1 MSEDLNINDEMNKE
15 QQQEPMV
22 DDPTQGVE
30 PAIEVNDALEPAGEE
45 PPEVIEEPV
54 VEELKEEPEQVEEP
68 KEEVSVEPEQSK
80 DESEQQEESKE
91 EEKPAEEP
99 VEEPKEEPEEQEEN
113 KEEEKKP
120 EDEKPE
126 EEPEAQEDIEA
137 IKKELEELK
146 AERQEENQIK
156 EFTEKR
162 DNSINEYND
171 MCNRL
176 ANALQGEFEKYGI
189 DINKTMDE
197 LVKEDPAKAEI
208 AKGLIQQ
215 AERIQNEQKAKIN
228 NDLNTAFTDIVFT
241 KAARMMEKFDL
252 TEEQQVV
259 VAETFL
265 NIMQNSGIKDLA
277 DDLAAKVELAVA
289 RAKMVVP
296 KVIDAVKETKEAV
309 DAIKEV
315 VEVVKE
321 EPIKVEVELKEEAP
335 AEPEIPAEPEQP
347 KVEPVAVED
356 FEEGVADKT
365 VSAPAADIDE
375 TNVLQKLAALPHKE
389 RVAFYTKHYDLITR
403 ASLIAAREHEQRLR
417 NGEVI

>member
-1 MSEDLNINDEMNKE
+1 MSEDLNINDEMNKQE

-30 PAIEVNDALEPAGEE
+30 PTIEVNDVPEPNSEE
-45 PPEVIEEPV
+45 PKDVIEEPV
-54 VEELKEEPEQVEEP
+54 VEEQPKEPEQAEEPQQQPEEEAEQQDEAKKDEPVEEPVKEGEEP
-68 KEEVSVEPEQSK
+68 KEEEPK
-80 DESEQQEESKE
+80 KQEE
-91 EEKPAEEP
+91 EEKADEEQ
-99 VEEPKEEPEEQEEN
+99 PKEEPET
-113 KEEEKKP
+113 
-120 EDEKPE
+120 
-126 EEPEAQEDIEA
+126 QEDIEA

-146 AERQEENQIK
+146 AERQEENQLK

-162 DNSINEYND
+162 DNSIQEYNN

-228 NDLNTAFTDIVFT
+228 NELNTAFTDIVFT
-241 KAARMMEKFDL
+241 KAARLMEKFDL

-277 DDLAAKVELAVA
+277 EDLSAKVELAVA
-289 RAKMVVP
+289 KAKMVVP
-296 KVIDAVKETKEAV
+296 KVVEAVKETKEAV
-309 DAIKEV
+309 EAIKGAV
-315 VEVVKE
+315 DAVKE
-321 EPIKVEVELKEEAP
+321 EPTKGEEAP
-335 AEPEIPAEPEQP
+335 AEPEVPAEPEQP

>member
-1 MSEDLNINDEMNKE
+1 MSEDLNINDEMNKQE

-30 PAIEVNDALEPAGEE
+30 PSIEVNDIPEYDSEE
-45 PPEVIEEPV
+45 PEEVIEEPV
-54 VEELKEEPEQVEEP
+54 TEEQPKEPEQVEEP
-68 KEEVSVEPEQSK
+68 
-80 DESEQQEESKE
+80 QQQP
-91 EEKPAEEP
+91 EEKPEQQDEEKKDEP
-99 VEEPKEEPEEQEEN
+99 VEEPAKEGEEPKEEEPKEQEEQE
-113 KEEEKKP
+113 
-120 EDEKPE
+120 EKPE
-126 EEPEAQEDIEA
+126 EEQEKPEPQEDIEA

-146 AERQEENQIK
+146 AERQEENQLK

-162 DNSINEYND
+162 DNSIQEYNN
-171 MCNRL
+171 MCDRL

-197 LVKEDPAKAEI
+197 LAKEDPAKAEI

-228 NDLNTAFTDIVFT
+228 NELNTAFTDIVFT
-241 KAARMMEKFDL
+241 KAARLMEKFDL

-277 DDLAAKVELAVA
+277 EDLSAKVELAVA
-289 RAKMVVP
+289 KAKMVVP
-296 KVIDAVKETKEAV
+296 KVVEAVKETKEAV
-309 DAIKEV
+309 DAIKEAV
-315 VEVVKE
+315 DAVKE
-321 EPIKVEVELKEEAP
+321 EPTKGEEAP
-335 AEPEIPAEPEQP
+335 AEPEVPAEPEQP

>member
-1 MSEDLNINDEMNKE
+1 MSEDLNINDEMNKQE

-30 PAIEVNDALEPAGEE
+30 PAIEVNDVPEPNSEE
-45 PPEVIEEPV
+45 PKEVIEEPV
-54 VEELKEEPEQVEEP
+54 IEEQPKEPEQVEEP
-68 KEEVSVEPEQSK
+68 QQQPEEEP
-80 DESEQQEESKE
+80 EQQEEVK
-91 EEKPAEEP
+91 KDEP
-99 VEEPKEEPEEQEEN
+99 VEEPAKEGEEPKEKEPKEQEEEEKADEEQPKEEPE
-113 KEEEKKP
+113 P
-120 EDEKPE
+120 
-126 EEPEAQEDIEA
+126 QEDIEA

-146 AERQEENQIK
+146 AERQEENQLK

-162 DNSINEYND
+162 DNSIQEYND

-197 LVKEDPAKAEI
+197 LAKEDPAKAEI

-228 NDLNTAFTDIVFT
+228 NELNTAFTDIVFT
-241 KAARMMEKFDL
+241 KAARLMEKFDL

-277 DDLAAKVELAVA
+277 EDLSAKVELAVA
-289 RAKMVVP
+289 KAKMVVP
-296 KVIDAVKETKEAV
+296 KVVEAVKETKEAV
-309 DAIKEV
+309 EAIKEAV
-315 VEVVKE
+315 DAVKE
-321 EPIKVEVELKEEAP
+321 EPTKGEEAP
-335 AEPEIPAEPEQP
+335 AEPEVPAEPEQP

>member
-1 MSEDLNINDEMNKE
+1 MSEDLNINDEMNKQE

-30 PAIEVNDALEPAGEE
+30 PTIEVNDVPEPNSEE
-45 PPEVIEEPV
+45 PKDVIEEPV
-54 VEELKEEPEQVEEP
+54 VEEQSKEPEQAEEPQQQPEEEPEQQEKETKDEPVEEPAKEGEEP
-68 KEEVSVEPEQSK
+68 KEEKPDEQEEEGKPE
-80 DESEQQEESKE
+80 EQQE
-91 EEKPAEEP
+91 PEP
-99 VEEPKEEPEEQEEN
+99 
-113 KEEEKKP
+113 
-120 EDEKPE
+120 
-126 EEPEAQEDIEA
+126 QEDIEA

-146 AERQEENQIK
+146 AERQEENQLK

-162 DNSINEYND
+162 DNSIQEYND

-228 NDLNTAFTDIVFT
+228 NELNTAFTDIVFT
-241 KAARMMEKFDL
+241 KAARLMEKFDL

-277 DDLAAKVELAVA
+277 EDLSAKVELAVA
-289 RAKMVVP
+289 KAKMVVP
-296 KVIDAVKETKEAV
+296 KVVEAVKETKEAV
-309 DAIKEV
+309 EAIKGAV
-315 VEVVKE
+315 DAVKE
-321 EPIKVEVELKEEAP
+321 EPTKGDEAP
-335 AEPEIPAEPEQP
+335 AEPEVPAEPEQP

>member
-1 MSEDLNINDEMNKE
+1 MSEDLNINDEMNKQE

-30 PAIEVNDALEPAGEE
+30 PTIEVNDVPEPNSEE
-45 PPEVIEEPV
+45 PKDVIEEPV
-54 VEELKEEPEQVEEP
+54 VEEQSKEPEQAEEPQQQPEEEAEQQDEAKKDEPVEELAKEGEEP
-68 KEEVSVEPEQSK
+68 KEEKPDEQEEEGKPE
-80 DESEQQEESKE
+80 EQQE
-91 EEKPAEEP
+91 PEP
-99 VEEPKEEPEEQEEN
+99 
-113 KEEEKKP
+113 
-120 EDEKPE
+120 
-126 EEPEAQEDIEA
+126 QEDIEA

-146 AERQEENQIK
+146 AERQEENQLK

-162 DNSINEYND
+162 DNSIQEYND

-228 NDLNTAFTDIVFT
+228 NELNTAFTDIVFT
-241 KAARMMEKFDL
+241 KAARLMEKFDL

-277 DDLAAKVELAVA
+277 EDLSAKVELAVA
-289 RAKMVVP
+289 KAKMVVP
-296 KVIDAVKETKEAV
+296 KVVEAVKETKEAV
-309 DAIKEV
+309 EAIKGAV
-315 VEVVKE
+315 DAVKE
-321 EPIKVEVELKEEAP
+321 EPTKGDEAP
-335 AEPEIPAEPEQP
+335 AEPEVPTEPEVPAEPEQP

>member
-1 MSEDLNINDEMNKE
+1 MSEDLNINDEMNN
-15 QQQEPMV
+15 QPQQEPMV

-30 PAIEVNDALEPAGEE
+30 PAIEVNDVPEPNSEEPKEVIDEPA
-45 PPEVIEEPV
+45 
-54 VEELKEEPEQVEEP
+54 VEEQPKEEPEQVEEP
-68 KEEVSVEPEQSK
+68 
-80 DESEQQEESKE
+80 QQKP
-91 EEKPAEEP
+91 EEKPEQQDEEKKNEP
-99 VEEPKEEPEEQEEN
+99 VEEPAKEDEEQKEEEPEKQEEEEKADEEQPKEEPE
-113 KEEEKKP
+113 P
-120 EDEKPE
+120 
-126 EEPEAQEDIEA
+126 QEDIEA

-146 AERQEENQIK
+146 AERQEENQLK

-162 DNSINEYND
+162 DNSIQEYNN

-228 NDLNTAFTDIVFT
+228 NELNTAFTDIVFT
-241 KAARMMEKFDL
+241 KAARLMEKFDL

-265 NIMQNSGIKDLA
+265 NIMQNSGIKDLTE
-277 DDLAAKVELAVA
+277 DLSAKVELAVA
-289 RAKMVVP
+289 KAKMVVP
-296 KVIDAVKETKEAV
+296 KVVEAVKETKEAV
-309 DAIKEV
+309 DAIKEAV
-315 VEVVKE
+315 DAVKE
-321 EPIKVEVELKEEAP
+321 EPTKGEEAP
-335 AEPEIPAEPEQP
+335 AEPEVPAEPEQP

>member
-1 MSEDLNINDEMNKE
+1 MSEDLNINDEMNKQ

-30 PAIEVNDALEPAGEE
+30 PAIEVNDVPEHDSEE
-45 PPEVIEEPV
+45 LKEVIEKPV
-54 VEELKEEPEQVEEP
+54 VEEQPKEPEQVEEP
-68 KEEVSVEPEQSK
+68 QQQPEEKPEQQDEETK
-80 DESEQQEESKE
+80 DEPAGEPAKEAEEQKE
-91 EEKPAEEP
+91 EEPEKQEEKEKAD
-99 VEEPKEEPEEQEEN
+99 EEQPKEEPE
-113 KEEEKKP
+113 P
-120 EDEKPE
+120 
-126 EEPEAQEDIEA
+126 QEDIEA

-146 AERQEENQIK
+146 AERQEENQLK
-156 EFTEKR
+156 EFTAKR
-162 DNSINEYND
+162 DNSIQEYNN
-171 MCNRL
+171 MCDRL

-197 LVKEDPAKAEI
+197 LAKEDPAKAEI

-228 NDLNTAFTDIVFT
+228 NELNTAFTDIVFT
-241 KAARMMEKFDL
+241 KAARLMEKFDL

-277 DDLAAKVELAVA
+277 EDLSAKVELAVA
-289 RAKMVVP
+289 KAKMVVP
-296 KVIDAVKETKEAV
+296 KVVEAVKETKEAV
-309 DAIKEV
+309 EAIKDAV
-315 VEVVKE
+315 DAVKE
-321 EPIKVEVELKEEAP
+321 EPAKGEEAP
-335 AEPEIPAEPEQP
+335 AEPEVPAEPEQP
-347 KVEPVAVED
+347 KIEPVAVED

>member
-1 MSEDLNINDEMNKE
+1 MSEDLNINDEMNKQ

-22 DDPTQGVE
+22 EDPTQGVE
-30 PAIEVNDALEPAGEE
+30 PTIEVNDVPEPNSEE
-45 PPEVIEEPV
+45 PKEVIKEPEVEEQP
-54 VEELKEEPEQVEEP
+54 KEPEQVEEP
-68 KEEVSVEPEQSK
+68 QQQPEEEP
-80 DESEQQEESKE
+80 EQQEEETKD
-91 EEKPAEEP
+91 EP
-99 VEEPKEEPEEQEEN
+99 VEEPAKEAEEQKEEEPKEQEEEEKADEEQPKEEPE
-113 KEEEKKP
+113 P
-120 EDEKPE
+120 
-126 EEPEAQEDIEA
+126 QEDIEA

-146 AERQEENQIK
+146 AERQEENQLK

-162 DNSINEYND
+162 DNSIQEYND

-197 LVKEDPAKAEI
+197 LAKEDPAKAEI

-228 NDLNTAFTDIVFT
+228 NELNTAFTDIVFT
-241 KAARMMEKFDL
+241 KAARLMEKFDL

-265 NIMQNSGIKDLA
+265 NIMQNAGIKDLA
-277 DDLAAKVELAVA
+277 EDLSAKVELAVA
-289 RAKMVVP
+289 KAKMVVP
-296 KVIDAVKETKEAV
+296 KVVEAVKETKEAV
-309 DAIKEV
+309 DAIKEAV
-315 VEVVKE
+315 DAVKE
-321 EPIKVEVELKEEAP
+321 EPTKGEEAP
-335 AEPEIPAEPEQP
+335 VEPEIPAEPEQP

-389 RVAFYTKHYDLITR
+389 RVAFYTKHYDLITK

>member
-1 MSEDLNINDEMNKE
+1 MSEDLNINDEMNKQE

-30 PAIEVNDALEPAGEE
+30 PAIEVNDVPEPNSEE
-45 PPEVIEEPV
+45 PKEVIEEPV
-54 VEELKEEPEQVEEP
+54 VEEQPKEEPEQVEEP
-68 KEEVSVEPEQSK
+68 
-80 DESEQQEESKE
+80 EQQEEEPEQQEEGPKE
-91 EEKPAEEP
+91 EKEEKPAEEP
-99 VEEPKEEPEEQEEN
+99 KEEPVEEPKD
-113 KEEEKKP
+113 EEKKP
-120 EDEKPE
+120 EDEQPQ
-126 EEPEAQEDIEA
+126 EEPETQEDIEA

-146 AERQEENQIK
+146 AERQEENQLK

-162 DNSINEYND
+162 DNSIQEYNN
-171 MCNRL
+171 MCDRL

-197 LVKEDPAKAEI
+197 LAKEDPAKAEI

-228 NDLNTAFTDIVFT
+228 NELNTAFTDIVFT
-241 KAARMMEKFDL
+241 KAARLMEKFDL

-277 DDLAAKVELAVA
+277 EDLSAKVELAVA
-289 RAKMVVP
+289 KAKMVVP
-296 KVIDAVKETKEAV
+296 KVVEAVKETKEAV
-309 DAIKEV
+309 EAIKGAV
-315 VEVVKE
+315 DAVKE
-321 EPIKVEVELKEEAP
+321 EPTKGEEAP
-335 AEPEIPAEPEQP
+335 AEPEVPAEPEQP

-365 VSAPAADIDE
+365 VSVPAADIDE

>member
-1 MSEDLNINDEMNKE
+1 MSEDLNINDEMNKQE

-30 PAIEVNDALEPAGEE
+30 PTTEVNDVPEPNSEE
-45 PPEVIEEPV
+45 PKDVIEEPE
-54 VEELKEEPEQVEEP
+54 VEEQPKEPEQVEEP
-68 KEEVSVEPEQSK
+68 
-80 DESEQQEESKE
+80 QQQPE
-91 EEKPAEEP
+91 EEPKQQGKETEDEP
-99 VEEPKEEPEEQEEN
+99 VEEPTKEGEEPKEEEPKKQEEEGKADEEQPKEEPE
-113 KEEEKKP
+113 P
-120 EDEKPE
+120 
-126 EEPEAQEDIEA
+126 QEDIEA

-146 AERQEENQIK
+146 AERQEENQLK

-162 DNSINEYND
+162 DNSIQEYND

-197 LVKEDPAKAEI
+197 LAKEDPAKAEI

-228 NDLNTAFTDIVFT
+228 NELNTAFTDIVFT
-241 KAARMMEKFDL
+241 KAARLMEKFDL

-277 DDLAAKVELAVA
+277 EDLSAKVELAVA
-289 RAKMVVP
+289 KAKMVVP
-296 KVIDAVKETKEAV
+296 KVVEAVKETKEAV
-309 DAIKEV
+309 EAIKDAV
-315 VEVVKE
+315 DAVKE
-321 EPIKVEVELKEEAP
+321 EPTKGDEAP
-335 AEPEIPAEPEQP
+335 VEPEVPAEPEQP

-365 VSAPAADIDE
+365 VSVPAADIDE

>member
-1 MSEDLNINDEMNKE
+1 MSEDLNINDEMNRQ

-22 DDPTQGVE
+22 DDPTQGAE
-30 PAIEVNDALEPAGEE
+30 PTIEVNDVPEHDSEE
-45 PPEVIEEPV
+45 PKEVIEEPV
-54 VEELKEEPEQVEEP
+54 VEEPKKEPEQAEEP
-68 KEEVSVEPEQSK
+68 QQKPEEET
-80 DESEQQEESKE
+80 EQQD
-91 EEKPAEEP
+91 EEKKGEP
-99 VEEPKEEPEEQEEN
+99 VEEPVKETEGQKEEEPKEQEKEGKVDEEQPKEEPET
-113 KEEEKKP
+113 
-120 EDEKPE
+120 
-126 EEPEAQEDIEA
+126 QEDIEA

-146 AERQEENQIK
+146 AERQEENQLK
-156 EFTEKR
+156 EFTAKR
-162 DNSINEYND
+162 DNSIQEYNS
-171 MCNRL
+171 MCDRL

-197 LVKEDPAKAEI
+197 LAKEDPAKAEI

-228 NDLNTAFTDIVFT
+228 NELNAAFTDIVFT
-241 KAARMMEKFDL
+241 KAARLMEKFDL

-277 DDLAAKVELAVA
+277 EDLSAKVELAVA
-289 RAKMVVP
+289 KAKMVVP
-296 KVIDAVKETKEAV
+296 KVVDAVKETKEAV
-309 DAIKEV
+309 EAIKDAV
-315 VEVVKE
+315 DAVKE
-321 EPIKVEVELKEEAP
+321 EPAKGEEVP
-335 AEPEIPAEPEQP
+335 AEPEVPTEPEQP
-347 KVEPVAVED
+347 KIEPVAVED

>member
-1 MSEDLNINDEMNKE
+1 MSEDLNINDEMNKQE

-30 PAIEVNDALEPAGEE
+30 PTIEVNDVPEPNSEE
-45 PPEVIEEPV
+45 PKDVIEEPV
-54 VEELKEEPEQVEEP
+54 VEEQSKEPEQAEEPQQQPEEEAERQDEAKKDEPVEEPAKEGEEP
-68 KEEVSVEPEQSK
+68 KEEKPDEQEEEGKPE
-80 DESEQQEESKE
+80 EQQE
-91 EEKPAEEP
+91 PEP
-99 VEEPKEEPEEQEEN
+99 
-113 KEEEKKP
+113 
-120 EDEKPE
+120 
-126 EEPEAQEDIEA
+126 QEDIEA

-146 AERQEENQIK
+146 AERQEENQLK

-162 DNSINEYND
+162 DNSIQEYND

-228 NDLNTAFTDIVFT
+228 NELNTAFTDIVFT
-241 KAARMMEKFDL
+241 KAARLMEKFDL

-277 DDLAAKVELAVA
+277 EDLSAKVELAVA
-289 RAKMVVP
+289 KAKMVVP
-296 KVIDAVKETKEAV
+296 KVVEAVKETKEAV
-309 DAIKEV
+309 EAIKGAV
-315 VEVVKE
+315 DAVKE
-321 EPIKVEVELKEEAP
+321 EPTKGDEAP
-335 AEPEIPAEPEQP
+335 AEPEVPAEPEQP

>member
-1 MSEDLNINDEMNKE
+1 MSEDLNINDEMNKQ

-30 PAIEVNDALEPAGEE
+30 PTIEVNDVPEPNSEE
-45 PPEVIEEPV
+45 PKKVIEEPV
-54 VEELKEEPEQVEEP
+54 VEEQPKEPEQVEEP
-68 KEEVSVEPEQSK
+68 QQQPEKEPEQQEKGTK
-80 DESEQQEESKE
+80 D
-91 EEKPAEEP
+91 EP
-99 VEEPKEEPEEQEEN
+99 VEEPAKEGGEPEEEEPKKQEEEGKADEEQPKEEPET
-113 KEEEKKP
+113 
-120 EDEKPE
+120 
-126 EEPEAQEDIEA
+126 QEDIEA

-171 MCNRL
+171 ICNRL

-228 NDLNTAFTDIVFT
+228 NELNAAFTDIVFT
-241 KAARMMEKFDL
+241 KAARLMEKFDL

-265 NIMQNSGIKDLA
+265 NIMQNSGIKDLTE
-277 DDLAAKVELAVA
+277 DLSAKVELAVA
-289 RAKMVVP
+289 KAKMVVP
-296 KVIDAVKETKEAV
+296 KVVDAVKETKEAV
-309 DAIKEV
+309 EAIKDAV
-315 VEVVKE
+315 DAVKE
-321 EPIKVEVELKEEAP
+321 EPTKGEEAP
-335 AEPEIPAEPEQP
+335 AEPEVPAEPEQP
-347 KVEPVAVED
+347 KIEPVAVED

>member
-1 MSEDLNINDEMNKE
+1 MSEDLNINDEMNNQE
-15 QQQEPMV
+15 QQQDPMV

-30 PAIEVNDALEPAGEE
+30 PTIEVNDVPEPNSDE
-45 PPEVIEEPV
+45 PKEVIEEPMT
-54 VEELKEEPEQVEEP
+54 EEQPEEPEQVQEPQQQPEE
-68 KEEVSVEPEQSK
+68 ET
-80 DESEQQEESKE
+80 EQQD
-91 EEKPAEEP
+91 EEKKDEP
-99 VEEPKEEPEEQEEN
+99 VEEPAKEVKEQKEEKPEKQEEEEKADEEQPKEEPE
-113 KEEEKKP
+113 P
-120 EDEKPE
+120 
-126 EEPEAQEDIEA
+126 QEDIEA

-146 AERQEENQIK
+146 AERQEENQLK

-162 DNSINEYND
+162 DNSIQEYND

-197 LVKEDPAKAEI
+197 LAKEDPAKAEI

-228 NDLNTAFTDIVFT
+228 NELNTAFTDIVFT
-241 KAARMMEKFDL
+241 KAARLMEKFDL

-277 DDLAAKVELAVA
+277 EDLSAKVELAVA
-289 RAKMVVP
+289 KAKMVVP
-296 KVIDAVKETKEAV
+296 KVVEAVKETKEAV
-309 DAIKEV
+309 EAIKEAV
-315 VEVVKE
+315 DAVKE
-321 EPIKVEVELKEEAP
+321 EPVKGEEVP
-335 AEPEIPAEPEQP
+335 TEPEVPAEPEQP

>member
-1 MSEDLNINDEMNKE
+1 MSEDLNINDEMNKQE

-30 PAIEVNDALEPAGEE
+30 PAIEVNDVPEPNSEE
-45 PPEVIEEPV
+45 PREVIEEPV
-54 VEELKEEPEQVEEP
+54 VEEQPKEEPKQAEEPEQPKEEP
-68 KEEVSVEPEQSK
+68 K
-80 DESEQQEESKE
+80 QQEEGKGE

-99 VEEPKEEPEEQEEN
+99 AKEGEEPKEEDPKKQKEEGKADEEQP
-113 KEEEKKP
+113 K
-120 EDEKPE
+120 
-126 EEPEAQEDIEA
+126 EEPEPQEDIEA

-146 AERQEENQIK
+146 AERQEENQLK

-162 DNSINEYND
+162 DNSIQEYND

-197 LVKEDPAKAEI
+197 LAKEDPAKAEI

-228 NDLNTAFTDIVFT
+228 NELNTAFTDIVFT
-241 KAARMMEKFDL
+241 KAARLMEKFDL

-277 DDLAAKVELAVA
+277 EDLSAKVELAVA
-289 RAKMVVP
+289 KAKMVVP
-296 KVIDAVKETKEAV
+296 KVVEAVKETKEAV
-309 DAIKEV
+309 EAIKDAV
-315 VEVVKE
+315 DAVKE
-321 EPIKVEVELKEEAP
+321 EPTKGEEAP
-335 AEPEIPAEPEQP
+335 AEPEVPAEPEQP
-347 KVEPVAVED
+347 KIEPVAVED

>member
-1 MSEDLNINDEMNKE
+1 MSEDLNINDEMNKQE
-15 QQQEPMV
+15 QQQELMV

-30 PAIEVNDALEPAGEE
+30 PAIEVNDVPEPNSEE
-45 PPEVIEEPV
+45 PKEVIEEPV
-54 VEELKEEPEQVEEP
+54 VEEPKEEPEQVEEP
-68 KEEVSVEPEQSK
+68 EQPKEEP
-80 DESEQQEESKE
+80 EQQEE
-91 EEKPAEEP
+91 EEKEKP
-99 VEEPKEEPEEQEEN
+99 VEEPKEEPVEEP
-113 KEEEKKP
+113 KDEEEKP
-120 EDEKPE
+120 EVEEPK
-126 EEPEAQEDIEA
+126 EEPETQEDIEA

-146 AERQEENQIK
+146 AERQEENQLK

-162 DNSINEYND
+162 DNSIQEYND

-197 LVKEDPAKAEI
+197 LAKEDPTKAEI

-228 NDLNTAFTDIVFT
+228 NELNTAFTDIVFT
-241 KAARMMEKFDL
+241 KAARLMEKFDL

-277 DDLAAKVELAVA
+277 EDLSAKVELAVA
-289 RAKMVVP
+289 KAKMVVP
-296 KVIDAVKETKEAV
+296 KVVEAVKETKEAV
-309 DAIKEV
+309 EAIKEAV
-315 VEVVKE
+315 DAVKE
-321 EPIKVEVELKEEAP
+321 EPVKGEEVPVEPQV
-335 AEPEIPAEPEQP
+335 PAEPEQP

>member
-1 MSEDLNINDEMNKE
+1 MSEDLNVNDEMNKQE

-30 PAIEVNDALEPAGEE
+30 PTIEVNAVPEPNSEE
-45 PPEVIEEPV
+45 PKEVIEEPA
-54 VEELKEEPEQVEEP
+54 VEEQPKEEPERAEEP
-68 KEEVSVEPEQSK
+68 QQQPEEEA
-80 DESEQQEESKE
+80 EQQD
-91 EEKPAEEP
+91 EEKKDEP
-99 VEEPKEEPEEQEEN
+99 VEEPAKETKDQKEEEPKEQEEEEKADEEQSKEEPE
-113 KEEEKKP
+113 P
-120 EDEKPE
+120 
-126 EEPEAQEDIEA
+126 QEDIEA

-146 AERQEENQIK
+146 AERQEENQLK

-162 DNSINEYND
+162 DNSIQEYND

-197 LVKEDPAKAEI
+197 LAKEDPAKAEI

-228 NDLNTAFTDIVFT
+228 NELNTAFTDIVFT
-241 KAARMMEKFDL
+241 KAARLMEKFDL

-277 DDLAAKVELAVA
+277 EDLSAKVELAVA
-289 RAKMVVP
+289 KAKMVVP
-296 KVIDAVKETKEAV
+296 KVVEAVKETKEAV
-309 DAIKEV
+309 EAIKEAV
-315 VEVVKE
+315 DAVKE
-321 EPIKVEVELKEEAP
+321 EPTKGEEAP
-335 AEPEIPAEPEQP
+335 AEPEVPTEPEQP
-347 KVEPVAVED
+347 KVEPVGVED

>member
-1 MSEDLNINDEMNKE
+1 MSEDLNINDEMNKSE

-30 PAIEVNDALEPAGEE
+30 PTIEVNDVPEPNSEE
-45 PPEVIEEPV
+45 PKEVVEEPV
-54 VEELKEEPEQVEEP
+54 VEEQPKEPEQVEEP
-68 KEEVSVEPEQSK
+68 QQQPEEEPKQQDEEKK
-80 DESEQQEESKE
+80 DEPIEEPAKEGEQPEEEEPDKQEE
-91 EEKPAEEP
+91 EEKTDEEQ
-99 VEEPKEEPEEQEEN
+99 PKEEPE
-113 KEEEKKP
+113 P
-120 EDEKPE
+120 
-126 EEPEAQEDIEA
+126 QEDIEA

-146 AERQEENQIK
+146 AERQEENQLK
-156 EFTEKR
+156 EFTAKR
-162 DNSINEYND
+162 DNSIQEYNN
-171 MCNRL
+171 MCDRL

-197 LVKEDPAKAEI
+197 LAKEDPAKAEI

-228 NDLNTAFTDIVFT
+228 NELNTAFTDIVFT
-241 KAARMMEKFDL
+241 KAARLMEKFDL

-277 DDLAAKVELAVA
+277 EDLSAKVELAVA
-289 RAKMVVP
+289 KAKMVVP
-296 KVIDAVKETKEAV
+296 KVVEAVKETKEAV
-309 DAIKEV
+309 DAIKDAV
-315 VEVVKE
+315 DAVKE
-321 EPIKVEVELKEEAP
+321 EPAKGEEAP
-335 AEPEIPAEPEQP
+335 AEPEVPAEPEQP

>member
-1 MSEDLNINDEMNKE
+1 MSEDLNINDEMNRQE

-30 PAIEVNDALEPAGEE
+30 PAIEVNDVPEPNSEE
-45 PPEVIEEPV
+45 PTEVIEEPV
-54 VEELKEEPEQVEEP
+54 TEEQPKEPEQVEEP
-68 KEEVSVEPEQSK
+68 QQQPEEEP
-80 DESEQQEESKE
+80 EQQEEGKGE

-99 VEEPKEEPEEQEEN
+99 VEEPKEEPEEQEE
-113 KEEEKKP
+113 EEKA
-120 EDEKPE
+120 DEEQPK
-126 EEPEAQEDIEA
+126 EEPEPQEDIEA

-146 AERQEENQIK
+146 AERQEENQLK

-197 LVKEDPAKAEI
+197 LAKEDPAKAEI

-228 NDLNTAFTDIVFT
+228 NELNTAFTDIVFT
-241 KAARMMEKFDL
+241 KAARLMEKFDL

-277 DDLAAKVELAVA
+277 EDLSAKVELAVA
-289 RAKMVVP
+289 KAKMVVP
-296 KVIDAVKETKEAV
+296 KVVEAVKETKEAV
-309 DAIKEV
+309 EAIKDAV
-315 VEVVKE
+315 DAVKE
-321 EPIKVEVELKEEAP
+321 EPTKGEEAP
-335 AEPEIPAEPEQP
+335 AEPEVPAEPEQP
-347 KVEPVAVED
+347 KIEPVAVED